1 MKRPESQKLIA
12 LSALVLLLA
21 SISGVAQSELDSL
34 LEKLASGPLGNTLWQ
49 LQNQP
54 ADSGTIPALRAA
66 FEKRTDKA
74 EKQEIAVTLLRLG
87 EKADRYFNFLASY
100 ASQAINDHTP
110 LFQKYDQDG
119 RGVRG
124 ELSPVF
130 EIWCATNHKD
140 PMEVVGI
147 QLYTYPQDVLALA
160 KAGDPRALDLFRRG
174 LESENPAIVALSVQ
188 GLGRLNETSAL
199 PAIAKAGDRLQSS
212 DRFVISTELPWFGTP
227 EAYQLMERW
236 DPNPRSRQL
245 HTHQIEQTRQDE
257 ALAALHRAGKAPVK

>member
-1 MKRPESQKLIA
+1 MKHLESQKLIA
-12 LSALVLLLA
+12 LLALVLVLA
-21 SISGVAQSELDSL
+21 SSPGAAQSELDSL
-34 LEKLASGPLGNTLWQ
+34 LEKLASGPLGNTLWL

-54 ADSGTIPALRAA
+54 ADPRIIPALRAA

-74 EKQEIAVTLLRLG
+74 QKQEIAVTLLRLG
-87 EKADRYFNFLASY
+87 EKADLYFEFLASY
-100 ASQAINDHTP
+100 ASEAINDHTP

-174 LESENPAIVALSVQ
+174 LESENPGVVEFSVQ
-188 GLGRLNETSAL
+188 GLGRLHEVSAL
-199 PAIAKAGDRLQSS
+199 PAIAKIADRQPSPRLL
-212 DRFVISTELPWFGTP
+212 ISWELPWFGTP

-257 ALAALHRAGKAPVK
+257 ALAALRRAGKAPVK